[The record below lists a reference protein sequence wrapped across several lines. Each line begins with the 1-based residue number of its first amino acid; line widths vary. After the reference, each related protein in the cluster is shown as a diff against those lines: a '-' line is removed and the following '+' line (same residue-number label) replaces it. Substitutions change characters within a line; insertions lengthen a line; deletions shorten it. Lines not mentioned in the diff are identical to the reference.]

1 MRPRPFLH
9 NYIRPLTSCL
19 LKQDLVIE
27 SQSQLWHARQLHLHL
42 HRPHNLTQQHL
53 TRLAH
58 LRTHTERRQHCIN
71 SNTVSFLSHTTLSPF
86 FPTIPFKHEGPI
98 LLQYT
103 KELIHHSFP
112 FLLSPLI
119 TKAQALY
126 SSTQRAVTRIAHLT
140 PYTMCSTCT
149 CLKLATIIY
158 CTQLQ

>member
-9 NYIRPLTSCL
+9 NYLRPLTSCL

-58 LRTHTERRQHCIN
+58 LRTHTQWVQYCIN
-71 SNTVSFLSHTTLSPF
+71 SNTVSSF
-86 FPTIPFKHEGPI
+86 FPTIPFKHKGPI
-98 LLQYT
+98 LLQYIR
-103 KELIHHSFP
+103 ELIHHSFP
-112 FLLSPLI
+112 FILSPLI